1 MTEKPLEADSQTT
14 VKSKGRVEYVV
25 GYCKP
30 PIEYQFK
37 PGQGGRRRGSR
48 NKLGEDFLHALAE
61 DFERHGTE
69 AIERVRIEKPEAYLK
84 VIASLLPRDLNLN
97 VSKYDHLS
105 DEQLIM
111 RLRILMSRLLRFSD
125 GCLTT
130 IWRKMNRLDPITPSS
145 LGTCSAHWITTCR
158 TNDHTDLD
166 RAGETAGRTQLVY

>member
-1 MTEKPLEADSQTT
+1 
-14 VKSKGRVEYVV
+14 VV

-69 AIERVRIEKPEAYLK
+69 VIERVRIEKPEAYLK

-111 RLRILMSRLLRFSD
+111 RL
-125 GCLTT
+125 
-130 IWRKMNRLDPITPSS
+130 
-145 LGTCSAHWITTCR
+145 SASAR
-158 TNDHTDLD
+158 SA
-166 RAGETAGRTQLVY
+166 RPRYGRV